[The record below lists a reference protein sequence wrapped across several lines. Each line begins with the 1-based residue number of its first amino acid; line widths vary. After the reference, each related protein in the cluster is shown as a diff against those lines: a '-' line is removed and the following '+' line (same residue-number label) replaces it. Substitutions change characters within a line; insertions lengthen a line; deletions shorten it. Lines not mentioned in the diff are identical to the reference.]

1 VTLFGLSDTAAEDI
15 PICINHS
22 NRTNL
27 IMEGK
32 TMLPLTA
39 MTITRTRGNVGLSA
53 VYAGVFSAIA
63 ALAMVLLFDTPALWP
78 IAGILIGAGPVLGY
92 DLARGQLGTNWRP
105 LIGGLIGYILFA
117 IGWIPFFVPLAA
129 FAAFLLPVVAGI
141 LSVIL
146 WPIAVGA
153 MSPNH
158 SIGRLLLASLLGFV
172 LGGLVMLAIVAT
184 IMGQDPGWLRI
195 GLVLFWAIWA
205 GTCGVAMAAW
215 AK

>member
-1 VTLFGLSDTAAEDI
+1 
-15 PICINHS
+15 
-22 NRTNL
+22 
-27 IMEGK
+27 
-32 TMLPLTA
+32 MLPLTA
-39 MTITRTRGNVGLSA
+39 MTVTRTHSNMWLASI
-53 VYAGVFSAIA
+53 YAGVISAIA
-63 ALAMVLLFDTPALWP
+63 AVALVLLFETPALWP

-92 DLARGQLGTNWRP
+92 DLARGRLGTNWKP

-146 WPIAVGA
+146 WPIVVGA

-158 SIGRLLLASLLGFV
+158 SIGRLFLASLLGFV
-172 LGGLVMLAIVAT
+172 LGALVMLAVVAS
-184 IMGQDPGWLRI
+184 IMGQDPGWIRF

-205 GTCGVAMAAW
+205 GTCGAAMVAW